1 MWSIERK
8 LKIRNIYL
16 DKANENEYDGI
27 ESIDVIEW
35 LLK

>member
-8 LKIRNIYL
+8 LNIRNIHL

>member
-1 MWSIERK
+1 MWSIDRK
-8 LKIRNIYL
+8 LKIRNIHL
-16 DKANENEYDGI
+16 DKGNENEYDGI